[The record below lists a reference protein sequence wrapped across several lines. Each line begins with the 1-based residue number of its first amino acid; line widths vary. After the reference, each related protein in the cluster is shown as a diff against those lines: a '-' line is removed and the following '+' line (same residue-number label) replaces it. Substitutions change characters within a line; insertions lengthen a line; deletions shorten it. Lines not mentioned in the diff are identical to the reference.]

1 MVAPI
6 HTLLPLSQLDGGRKE
21 FRLHKKADA
30 KFVQSFFAEW
40 RHYAATLEA
49 QQTLEVVG
57 EALDPQMLGT
67 LSDEQRAQLAKL
79 RQEAQALS

>member
-1 MVAPI
+1 VRPVTAP
-6 HTLLPLSQLDGGRKE
+6 
-21 FRLHKKADA
+21 
-30 KFVQSFFAEW
+30 
-40 RHYAATLEA
+40 AT
-49 QQTLEVVG
+49 EVVG

>member
-1 MVAPI
+1 MTKRNPTPQ
-6 HTLLPLSQLDGGRKE
+6 HFFLPRRKE
-21 FRLHKKADA
+21 FRLHKTANA

-57 EALDPQMLGT
+57 TPLDPQMLGT

-79 RQEAQALS
+79 REEAQALS

>member
-1 MVAPI
+1 M
-6 HTLLPLSQLDGGRKE
+6 TNCSKE

-30 KFVQSFFAEW
+30 KFVQSFMAEW

-57 EALDPQMLGT
+57 APLDPHMLGT
-67 LSDEQRAQLAKL
+67 LTDEQRAQLSKL
-79 RQEAQALS
+79 REETQRLG